1 MEKTL
6 KEEDL
11 VRLDLTTRP
20 LWVQELAKELLKWAL
35 DLYSKG
41 CFDRDDYAEFL
52 RFVIFHLGGD
62 VKGFWPLRV
71 PGPDHQARWMA
82 DCIYYQKILSCS
94 QKFYLSEEELRQAEN
109 ITEFIVILYFKPW
122 FQCTLA
128 SEAALSDLTFLCLL
142 QRRYRWGK
150 YNISLNSSP
159 SPGCPRCGRC
169 WRPSTASCGT
179 SPGR

>member
-1 MEKTL
+1 MEIRIKWFITTEIGQTKDPGRKLFRRFQAGFLEMEKTL

-20 LWVQELAKELLKWAL
+20 LWVQELAKEL
-35 DLYSKG
+35 
-41 CFDRDDYAEFL
+41 
-52 RFVIFHLGGD
+52 I
-62 VKGFWPLRV
+62 
-71 PGPDHQARWMA
+71 
-82 DCIYYQKILSCS
+82 
-94 QKFYLSEEELRQAEN
+94 EEELRQAEN

-179 SPGR
+179 LPGR